1 MKAFNFSLESL
12 RTLRKQREQTAQQ
25 HYSRSL
31 VLCDGAARVLA
42 LAETEL
48 LTGHALLNDEL
59 SAGTSAARIINLQTW
74 CKVLEMR
81 RNECAA
87 ALQAARAEANEAF
100 RAMTAAVREREA
112 LDKFHDKSRRLWER
126 TQFAAE
132 QKNFD
137 ELAIQRQA
145 GPVWHAAFSN

>member
-25 HYSRSL
+25 HYSRALAGCDQAASL
-31 VLCDGAARVLA
+31 LA

-48 LTGHALLNDEL
+48 LTGHALLNAEL
-59 SAGTSAARIINLQTW
+59 TAGTSAARIMNLQTW

-87 ALQAARAEANEAF
+87 SLHAARVEANEAF
-100 RAMTAAVREREA
+100 RLMAVAVRDREA
-112 LDKFHDKSRRLWER
+112 LDKFYDKSRRIWER
-126 TQFAAE
+126 GQLNAE
-132 QKNFD
+132 QKIFD
-137 ELAIQRQA
+137 ELAIQRQSSV
-145 GPVWHAAFSN
+145 VWPTVFSN